1 MPLGNSPLNVLY
13 KKKTTVHYQRPTIAF
28 TPSTSLLPSAEP
40 EIFQTDK
47 PFIEE
52 TNRSKAIPLRLKQ
65 PLETK
70 RAPIQCRLHWL
81 NSFRHSHA
89 LHNCIQERPQPTT
102 KSNHR
107 TINMIT
113 IIGPRD
119 TKVPGTINTTSHSN
133 ADWSRGL
140 SPFTLGPIAL
150 YGSHTARV
158 FENAWQFAKLYP
170 EHADANGLPTHQYW
184 TWAQN
189 GWKSTTA
196 FRYPL
201 RKGRKPLCS
210 LWNGRRLD
218 YIAARQQIY
227 IPLYQN
233 TVKQTN
239 AYRTLE
245 HLYLAQGHLT
255 LFDFDGYDHRKLG
268 MSLKDVINCPTRICG
283 HAFVLAIMLIHGS
296 DFSIDDLPTVDPANE
311 ASGYTSQQPVCY
323 PVKIVNRKTYKGRSE
338 YIGRT
343 MPGLAGSPLAN
354 QYKVRP
360 HGRYTREES
369 VLNLYRKWL
378 WEEIQKREGPAYL
391 ELLRLAALAKQRD
404 LILSCWCEPEL
415 CHGTPIKNAIEFLIK
430 TKP

>member
-1 MPLGNSPLNVLY
+1 
-13 KKKTTVHYQRPTIAF
+13 
-28 TPSTSLLPSAEP
+28 
-40 EIFQTDK
+40 
-47 PFIEE
+47 
-52 TNRSKAIPLRLKQ
+52 
-65 PLETK
+65 
-70 RAPIQCRLHWL
+70 
-81 NSFRHSHA
+81 
-89 LHNCIQERPQPTT
+89 
-102 KSNHR
+102 
-107 TINMIT
+107 MIT

-119 TKVPGTINTTSHSN
+119 TKVPRTVNTTSHSN

-140 SPFTLGPIAL
+140 SPFALGPIAL

-170 EHADANGLPTHQYW
+170 EHADANGQPTQRYW

-201 RKGRKPLCS
+201 GKGRKPLCS

-227 IPLYQN
+227 IPLYQ
-233 TVKQTN
+233 TAVKQTN

-283 HAFVLAIMLIHGS
+283 HAFVLATMLIYGS
-296 DFSIDDLPTVDPANE
+296 DFSIDDLPAVDQANE
-311 ASGYTSQQPVCY
+311 PSVNTSQQAICY
-323 PVKIVNRKTYKGRSE
+323 PVTIVNRKTYNGRSE

-360 HGRYTREES
+360 HGPYTREES
-369 VLNLYRKWL
+369 VRNLYRKWL
-378 WEEIQKREGPAYL
+378 WEEMQKREGPAYL
-391 ELLRLAALAKQRD
+391 ELLRLATLAKQRE

-415 CHGTPIKNAIEFLIK
+415 CHGTPIKNAIEFLIN
-430 TKP
+430 TKS